1 MCARTFSTFV
11 ITIFPE
17 PFTYQLQIPILI
29 QFDSFLSLTSPSSKR
44 HTKQYILS
52 LSMEYSNHSW
62 ASLASYQAGLKDRV
76 PWLNFRLGK
85 VQLRGWVGPLT
96 TISYLCT
103 TLTGTGRLLG
113 NTPPVLVE
121 LERPLNK
128 GTEGAVAPLDEESE
142 GAVGT
147 LDERIK
153 PAVAPL
159 IESTDSSLSSVTKY
173 VLISMSYIAPLSSN
187 ATLPAN

>member
-1 MCARTFSTFV
+1 MTTLEDKV
-11 ITIFPE
+11 
-17 PFTYQLQIPILI
+17 YH
-29 QFDSFLSLTSPSSKR
+29 D
-44 HTKQYILS
+44 
-52 LSMEYSNHSW
+52 
-62 ASLASYQAGLKDRV
+62 GV

-159 IESTDSSLSSVTKY
+159 IESTDSSLSSVTK
-173 VLISMSYIAPLSSN
+173 
-187 ATLPAN
+187 